1 MATETTTRRL
11 STVER
16 LLEEVDEWSGRV
28 AKIRRRMSHLRHGSE
43 PYLEILSD
51 LWVDLTLLEQKAKH
65 AAEAVEAFQESLPEK
80 RADSTSPCRSAVR
93 NAERAPPTR
102 RNRGGD

>member
-1 MATETTTRRL
+1 MATETTTPRL

-28 AKIRRRMSHLRHGSE
+28 AKIRQRMSRLRPGSD

-51 LWVDLTLLEQKAKH
+51 LWVELTWLEQKAKH
-65 AAEAVEAFQESLPEK
+65 AAEAVDAFQESLPEEK
-80 RADSTSPCRSAVR
+80 S
-93 NAERAPPTR
+93 
-102 RNRGGD
+102 

>member
-1 MATETTTRRL
+1 MATETTTRKL

-28 AKIRRRMSHLRHGSE
+28 AKIRRRMSHLRPGSE

-51 LWVDLTLLEQKAKH
+51 LWVDLTWLEQKAKH
-65 AAEAVEAFQESLPEK
+65 AAEAVEAFQESLPEEE
-80 RADSTSPCRSAVR
+80 S
-93 NAERAPPTR
+93 
-102 RNRGGD
+102 